1 MFKKLIIS
9 TICIFLLIIN
19 AYAGSDGEL
28 ELKKDQPEKI
38 KDCFEKLNRT
48 TFAVNQGLDRVIFI
62 PIA

>member
-28 ELKKDQPEKI
+28 ELNKNEPKKI